1 VKKAKDYKYKN
12 LNNEKTNNFVKF
24 SNEFLNE
31 LNKNTEKKNYQ
42 QLTKDFDFF
51 IVGSDQVWN
60 PLYKSN
66 FYKYFLPFSPLN
78 KNLTYAPSFGVEA
91 LPNEYKEQY
100 KKWLSNFKH
109 ISVREEAGQKIIK
122 DLLGIDVPVLVDPTL
137 LLKKDEWL
145 QIAKPHVHKPNKKYL
160 LTYYLG
166 KEKKHNLK
174 FIKQYAKNNDLE
186 LVHLGDIKD
195 KLRYTADPSEFIDY
209 FNNASIIFTDSF
221 HGSIFSII
229 FKKPFVIFK
238 RGNMNSRIDT
248 LLSKFHLE
256 NRHWDY
262 VKEHKNFNDIDYS
275 HVDEIINEER
285 KKSFDYLRNALG
297 IKKEE

>member
-1 VKKAKDYKYKN
+1 
-12 LNNEKTNNFVKF
+12 L
-24 SNEFLNE
+24 
-31 LNKNTEKKNYQ
+31 
-42 QLTKDFDFF
+42 
-51 IVGSDQVWN
+51 
-60 PLYKSN
+60 
-66 FYKYFLPFSPLN
+66 
-78 KNLTYAPSFGVEA
+78 
-91 LPNEYKEQY
+91 
-100 KKWLSNFKH
+100 
-109 ISVREEAGQKIIK
+109 SVREEAGQKIIK

-145 QIAKPHVHKPNKKYL
+145 KIAKPHDHKPNKKYL

-166 KEKKHNLK
+166 EEKKNNSK
-174 FIKQYAKNNDLE
+174 FIKQYAKDNNLE

-195 KLRYTADPSEFIDY
+195 KKRFTADPSEFLDY
-209 FNNASIIFTDSF
+209 FNDASMIFTDSF
-221 HGSIFSII
+221 HGSVFSII
-229 FKKPFVIFK
+229 FNKPFVVFK

-248 LLSKFHLE
+248 LLSKFNLE
-256 NRHWDY
+256 NRHWGY